1 MEKLVPKPRLNAQER
16 RASIME
22 AALKLFS
29 ERGFRGTTTREI
41 AAAVGVSEPVLYEH
55 FRTKADLYTA
65 IIDARSQ
72 DGLERL
78 QAFREYY
85 LERDDDRGFF
95 TALAGMVLDWFTAD
109 PAYPRL
115 LLYSGLE
122 RHELK
127 EQFYQRQSRAYF
139 EIVVDYVRRRVDQG
153 VFRGS
158 DPDLMTKAFVGMV
171 AHYAQSLVLFECD
184 GMQRGRREVLDTM
197 VDLFLNGIRQDTG
210 NNR

>member
-1 MEKLVPKPRLNAQER
+1 MEKLVSKPRLNAQER

-29 ERGFRGTTTREI
+29 EKGFRGTTTREI

-72 DGLERL
+72 DGLELL
-78 QAFREYY
+78 QALHEFHLNRE
-85 LERDDDRGFF
+85 DDRGFF
-95 TALAGMVLDWFTAD
+95 CALADNIVDWFTTD

-127 EQFYQRQSRAYF
+127 ELFYQRHSRPYF
-139 EIVVDYVRRRVDQG
+139 EMIMGYVRRRVEQG
-153 VFRGS
+153 VFRGA
-158 DPDLMTKAFVGMV
+158 DAEVMTKAFVGMV
-171 AHYAQSLVLFECD
+171 AHYAQSLVLFEC
-184 GMQRGRREVLDTM
+184 GGVQRSRREVLDTM
-197 VDLFLNGIRQDTG
+197 VDLFLNGILQNTG
-210 NNR
+210 SKQ